1 MGAAAARS
9 ARWLGGLGVGAYVAA
24 AAVGFVF
31 FYPILAA
38 HPISWNAWH
47 AADVVPHLDYRAGL
61 AKDAASPMSGHS
73 KWHNIKLKKGKVDAQ
88 RGALFTKLSKEIILA
103 AKGGSPDP
111 EANYRLKMAVEKARE
126 FNMPQENIK
135 RAIAR
140 SSGQSGEREIEEI
153 RYEGYGPHGLGGRR
167 RRGDRQSQSH
177 RRRAALPVQP
187 ARRQPGRE
195 RQRRLDVRPRRR
207 SSSSTRPGNPKTRSR
222 RRRSSTASRTSSTT
236 TIWPSSTRSRRAW
249 RACATRCAQRGVKIS
264 DAYLGMRAK
273 TKLELQGDELS
284 AALAFLE
291 ALEEHE
297 DVQRVFSNLDFSR
310 VPAEALA

>member
-1 MGAAAARS
+1 
-9 ARWLGGLGVGAYVAA
+9 
-24 AAVGFVF
+24 
-31 FYPILAA
+31 
-38 HPISWNAWH
+38 
-47 AADVVPHLDYRAGL
+47 
-61 AKDAASPMSGHS
+61 MSGHS

-126 FNMPQENIK
+126 FNMPHENIK

-140 SSGQSGEREIEEI
+140 SSGQGGEREIEEI
-153 RYEGYGPHGLGGRR
+153 RYEGYGPHGLAVVVDAATDNRNRTASELRFLFSRHEGNLGESGSVAWMFDPVGIVEVDPGGKAEDALMEEALIDGVEDIDYDDDVAVIYTQPTRLAGVR
-167 RRGDRQSQSH
+167 DEL
-177 RRRAALPVQP
+177 RAAGL
-187 ARRQPGRE
+187 
-195 RQRRLDVRPRRR
+195 
-207 SSSSTRPGNPKTRSR
+207 
-222 RRRSSTASRTSSTT
+222 
-236 TIWPSSTRSRRAW
+236 
-249 RACATRCAQRGVKIS
+249 KIF

-273 TKLELQGDELS
+273 NKLELHDGELT

-297 DVQRVFSNLDFSR
+297 DAQRVFSNLDFSA